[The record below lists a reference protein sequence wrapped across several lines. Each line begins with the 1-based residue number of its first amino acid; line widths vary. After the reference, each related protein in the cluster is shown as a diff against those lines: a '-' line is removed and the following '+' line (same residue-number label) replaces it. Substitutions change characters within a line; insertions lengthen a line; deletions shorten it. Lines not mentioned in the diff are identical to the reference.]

1 MAGAGDP
8 NANYEMMA
16 RLDDERRRFASKR
29 SYATKTNHFR
39 AEEYRM
45 QFESERANNE
55 RLQDENLRLRR
66 EFEIY
71 DRDMKDKERRY
82 INRDRVRDENMF
94 TS

>member
-1 MAGAGDP
+1 MKGEGLQ
-8 NANYEMMA
+8 ANEVMQ
-16 RLDDERRRFASKR
+16 KK
-29 SYATKTNHFR
+29 KTNHFR

-45 QFESERANNE
+45 QFENERSNNE